1 MSEHFIV
8 TPVRNAI
15 GTIDRTIWSIVA
27 QAGDLDIHYHV
38 QDGVSTDGTVERLR
52 DWSRRPSL
60 TWWRRAMLRPEPT
73 PGPAAGC

>member
-8 TPVRNAI
+8 TPVLNAI

-52 DWSRRPSL
+52 DWSRRLERIGGELGAPDL
-60 TWWRRAMLRPEPT
+60 HVCERTR
-73 PGPAAGC
+73 